1 MHGIGRKTLTV
12 SAGLLAFAVLGSG
25 ALAQADPAP
34 AVADPA
40 IKPVVEKTCASCHV
54 FTQVSAQRKSP
65 DQWAL
70 TVDQMIGY
78 GATVSD
84 EDYPKFV
91 DYLSKTYP
99 AQSVGEKPAG
109 H

>member
-1 MHGIGRKTLTV
+1 MQGIGRKTPAV
-12 SAGLLAFAVLGSG
+12 SAGLLAFAVLGTG

-34 AVADPA
+34 AAADPA
-40 IKPVVEKTCASCHV
+40 IKPLVEKTCASCHV
-54 FTQVSAQRKSP
+54 FTQVSAQRKTP

-91 DYLSKTYP
+91 DYLAKTYP
-99 AQSVGEKPAG
+99 AQSGGEKLKG
-109 H
+109 R

>member
-1 MHGIGRKTLTV
+1 MKAIGRITLMA
-12 SAGLLAFAVLGSG
+12 SAGVLAFTVLETG

-34 AVADPA
+34 AVTDPA
-40 IKPVVEKTCASCHV
+40 IKPLVEKTCASCHV

-99 AQSVGEKPAG
+99 AQGSGEKPAG

>member
-1 MHGIGRKTLTV
+1 MKSIGRTTLTV
-12 SAGLLAFAVLGSG
+12 SAGLLAFAVIGTG

-34 AVADPA
+34 AAEPA

-54 FTQVSAQRKSP
+54 FTQVSAQRKTP

-91 DYLSKTYP
+91 DYLAKTYP
-99 AQSVGEKPAG
+99 AQSGGDKPAG
-109 H
+109 R